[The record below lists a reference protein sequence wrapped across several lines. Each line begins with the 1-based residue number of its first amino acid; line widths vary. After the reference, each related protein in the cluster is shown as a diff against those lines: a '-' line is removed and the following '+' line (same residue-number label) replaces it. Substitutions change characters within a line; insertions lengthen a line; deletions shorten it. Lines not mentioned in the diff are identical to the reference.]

1 MTVLEHLSE
10 ALLLDRMERANSP
23 VSLHI
28 QNALNTFGR
37 VGQDEIRKANAAR
50 QNRTATSTAKP
61 AAQDPRSW
69 NPVESLGKFQ
79 GLPTSEVVQSSPER
93 PKSPP
98 PQRPSQE
105 NPQSE
110 KQSVPVAEISVSKD
124 DETTVKMIGAVDITD
139 KIAPSLANAK
149 RIEIP
154 NRPSKVL
161 EKYGIEQIRGY
172 LKRANVEVSAELND
186 KEIAALLIQ
195 NFKPGK

>member
-37 VGQDEIRKANAAR
+37 AGQDEIRKANAAR

-69 NPVESLGKFQ
+69 NPADSLGKFQ
-79 GLPTSEVVQSSPER
+79 GLPTSEVIQSSPQASKPAKE
-93 PKSPP
+93 
-98 PQRPSQE
+98 SQ
-105 NPQSE
+105 QLGR
-110 KQSVPVAEISVSKD
+110 QGVPVAAISVSKD
-124 DETTVKMIGAVDITD
+124 VETTVKTSGAVDVTD
-139 KIAPSLANAK
+139 KTPPSLANAK

-172 LKRANVEVSAELND
+172 LSRANVEVSEDLND

>member
-10 ALLLDRMERANSP
+10 ALLLDRMERARSA

-37 VGQDEIRKANAAR
+37 IGQDEIRKANAAR

-61 AAQDPRSW
+61 VAAQDPRSW
-69 NPVESLGKFQ
+69 NPAESLGKFQ
-79 GLPTSEVVQSSPER
+79 GLPKSEVIQSSPKAQVSS
-93 PKSPP
+93 PAPVSPP
-98 PQRPSQE
+98 LE
-105 NPQSE
+105 N
-110 KQSVPVAEISVSKD
+110 KGVPVAEISVSKD
-124 DETTVKMIGAVDITD
+124 AETTVKMSDAVDVTD

-172 LKRANVEVSAELND
+172 LSRANVEVSDEFND